1 MIISGTRIRGGK
13 YYGTTSDPYF
23 SLVTLLLPANGTNGA
38 QNETF
43 IDGSTNNFALT
54 ATGNPTQGSFSPFSP
69 SGYSNYFDGTG
80 DNLKLPVSARTALG
94 AIAGTQMTYEF
105 WIFTTNIQ
113 ATTSFDS
120 AIFSIYAPVA
130 ENSRYMIAAYA
141 SAAAGPQNI
150 HFRYTTSTSTET
162 SVTSTATLPIN
173 AWSHVAITVD
183 ATTAASST
191 IKIFINGQGETF
203 TGQDLS
209 THTTVPA
216 VDPYIGTGYQL
227 QNLTGYLSNFRI
239 VRGSL
244 VYTSNFTPPT
254 TPLTAIAGTQLL
266 TCQSNRFIDNSSN
279 NFTLTIAGETM
290 VRPFSPFLQPNQ
302 YKTAANGGSAAFD
315 GSGDYIRT
323 AAVNQSAFAFGTG
336 DFTWECWIYP
346 TSSPAGNNRIIGFI
360 TTGGT
365 LQAQLYTASS
375 GTVLAYDQGASTPYS
390 QTYSQGFNNQ
400 WSHIAVS
407 RVSGTSRV
415 FVNGIQLAA
424 SFADT
429 INYAASRF
437 VMGTDP
443 SSLAVYYAGY
453 ITGVKIING
462 TGLYTANFTC
472 PTSPPTATDAQLLLN
487 FTNAGIVDAAAKNN
501 LETVGDASL
510 STAQSKW
517 GTSSIYFDGTG
528 DWLLSGLG
536 PTNADSQLRTGNF
549 TIELWVYLASA
560 DVGSARGL
568 VSKGTSTT
576 GYSVSLN
583 STEKVVFS
591 FTTSTITSTG
601 SMPTDSW
608 VHIAVVRSG
617 TGANLTKIYINGVND
632 GTGTVSTDF
641 NQTNSLYVGADRVA
655 GSPMKGYIQDL
666 RITRG
671 VARYTANFAPPTQPF
686 PTQ

>member
-1 MIISGTRIRGGK
+1 MIISGTRLRGGK

-43 IDGSTNNFALT
+43 IDGSANNLT
-54 ATGNPTQGSFSPFSP
+54 MSSFGNPAQGTMSPFSP

-80 DNLKLPVSARTALG
+80 DFISIPSSAQLSLTGDFTIEMFFLLNNATSG
-94 AIAGTQMTYEF
+94 ATQGLIANGASSFVGT
-105 WIFTTNIQ
+105 
-113 ATTSFDS
+113 
-120 AIFSIYAPVA
+120 
-130 ENSRYMIAAYA
+130 
-141 SAAAGPQNI
+141 AAALIFGHVQNPTKLSFFVQNI
-150 HFRYTTSTSTET
+150 SATPPLLVS
-162 SVTSTATLPIN
+162 STAM
-173 AWSHVAITVD
+173 AAGQWYHVAITRAGSTIRLFVNGQQEDSYSSSGTISLD
-183 ATTAASST
+183 ATLTKIGSYWNGDLNGYISSARVVKGTA
-191 IKIFINGQGETF
+191 
-203 TGQDLS
+203 
-209 THTTVPA
+209 
-216 VDPYIGTGYQL
+216 
-227 QNLTGYLSNFRI
+227 
-239 VRGSL
+239 

-254 TPLTAIAGTQLL
+254 APLSAIANTSLL

-315 GSGDYIRT
+315 GSQDHITSG
-323 AAVNQSAFAFGTG
+323 AVNQNNFAFGTG

-346 TSSPAGNNRIIGFI
+346 TSSPAGNNRVIGVAPI
-360 TTGGT
+360 NGAWAGE
-365 LQAQLYTASS
+365 LYVS
-375 GTVLAYDQGASTPYS
+375 GTTISYDAGNGSTTYT
-390 QTYSQGFNNQ
+390 QTYSQSFRNQ
-400 WSHIAVS
+400 WSHLAVS

-415 FVNGIQLAA
+415 FVNGVQLGA

-429 INYAASRF
+429 WDYTACRF
-437 VMGTDP
+437 VMGTAP
-443 SSLAVYYAGY
+443 SSQTVFYAGY
-453 ITGVKIING
+453 ITCVKIVKG

-472 PTSPPTATDAQLLLN
+472 PTAPPTATNAELLLN
-487 FTNAGIVDAAAKNN
+487 FTNAGIVDASARNN
-501 LETVGDASL
+501 LETLGNAIL

-517 GTSSIYFDGTG
+517 GTSSIFFPGPNDRLT
-528 DWLLSGLG
+528 SQLG
-536 PTNADSQLRTGNF
+536 ANSIESQLRTGNF

-568 VSKGTSTT
+568 VSKGESTT

-591 FTTSTITSTG
+591 FTSSSITSTG
-601 SMPTDSW
+601 SIPTDSW
-608 VHIAVVRSG
+608 VHIAVVRAG

-641 NQTNSLYVGADRVA
+641 NQTSNYFVGAGRTGLDR
-655 GSPMKGYIQDL
+655 MKGYMQDL

-671 VARYTANFAPPTQPF
+671 YARYTANFTPPTAPF